1 MTPLGEALRKRL
13 EIYGLKPCPE
23 WKATLDTLT
32 ADHNELALFNS
43 LPGYTIEINRVVP
56 IRVRRRWFAR
66 QVAIA
71 QQQAVRT
78 QKD

>member
-1 MTPLGEALRKRL
+1 MTLGEALEKRL

-23 WKATLDTLT
+23 WKATLQTLT
-32 ADHNELALFNS
+32 DDHNELALFNS

-56 IRVRRRWFAR
+56 IRVRRRWFAQ
-66 QVAIA
+66 QVKLAHK
-71 QQQAVRT
+71 QAVRT